1 MNKAMPIFPKFD
13 ALEYL
18 NAKPQGLGALGG
30 LGGLGAVILP
40 FEKILSDEER
50 ERFEERAAILEFDGG
65 LSRKEAEEKAQD
77 ELKL

>member
-1 MNKAMPIFPKFD
+1 MSKSMPIFPKFD

-18 NAKPQGLGALGG
+18 NEKPQGLGT

-40 FEKILSDEER
+40 FEKTLSEDER
-50 ERFEERAAILEFDGG
+50 ERFDERAAILEFDGG
-65 LSRKEAEEKAQD
+65 MSRAEAEKKARK